1 MNCYDD
7 YGLKWHFYDSE
18 KEKNRNSEMGRFRA
32 DQEER
37 YLEMIQNPL
46 ERTWTFRILEHNS
59 GT

>member
-46 ERTWTFRILEHNS
+46 ERTWTFRTNS

>member
-1 MNCYDD
+1 MMIMVWSDIFTI
-7 YGLKWHFYDSE
+7 LKNE
-18 KEKNRNSEMGRFRA
+18 KKNRNSEMGRFRA

>member
-18 KEKNRNSEMGRFRA
+18 KEKKNRNSEMGRFRA

-46 ERTWTFRILEHNS
+46 ERTWKFRTNS

>member
-1 MNCYDD
+1 
-7 YGLKWHFYDSE
+7 
-18 KEKNRNSEMGRFRA
+18 MGRFRA

-46 ERTWTFRILEHNS
+46 ERTWKFRTNS